1 MPDLQNFLLFAL
13 AALMLNLTPGN
24 DMIFVISRSLSY
36 GIKAGIYAALG
47 IGLGCFVH
55 IFASV
60 AGLSVIIQQSEI
72 LFNIIRYAGAAYLI
86 FIGIKS
92 FMEKPSTM
100 IFNQGQNDKNTN
112 LKILRQ
118 GTITNVLNPKV
129 SLFFLAFLPQFVRV
143 ASHDNQVE
151 NITSQILF
159 LGLWFNFSGTVV
171 NVLIALLFSKI
182 IAKLSNFQQFWKIQN
197 KISGTVLVALGLQI
211 ALKK

>member
-13 AALMLNLTPGN
+13 AALMLNITPGN

-36 GIKAGIYAALG
+36 GTKAGIYAAFG

-60 AGLSVIIQQSEI
+60 VGLSVIIQQSEI

-92 FMEKPSTM
+92 FIEKPSTM
-100 IFNQGQNDKNTN
+100 IFNQNQNDKNTN

-129 SLFFLAFLPQFVRV
+129 SLFFLAFLPQFV
-143 ASHDNQVE
+143 DNQVE

-197 KISGTVLVALGLQI
+197 KISGAVLVALGLQI

>member
-13 AALMLNLTPGN
+13 AALMLNITPGN

-36 GIKAGIYAALG
+36 GTKAGIFAALG

-60 AGLSVIIQQSEI
+60 VGLSVIIQQSEI

-86 FIGIKS
+86 FIGIMS
-92 FMEKPSTM
+92 FIEKPSTM
-100 IFNQGQNDKNTN
+100 IFNQNQNDKNTN

-129 SLFFLAFLPQFVRV
+129 SLFFLAFLPQFV
-143 ASHDNQVE
+143 NNGE

-159 LGLWFNFSGTVV
+159 LGLCFNFSGTVI

-197 KISGTVLVALGLQI
+197 KISGAVLVGLGLQI
-211 ALKK
+211 ALKR

>member
-13 AALMLNLTPGN
+13 AALMLNITPGN

-36 GIKAGIYAALG
+36 GTKAGIYAALG

-60 AGLSVIIQQSEI
+60 VGLSVIIQQSEI

-100 IFNQGQNDKNTN
+100 IFNQNQNDKNTN

-143 ASHDNQVE
+143 ASHDNHSE

-197 KISGTVLVALGLQI
+197 KISGAVLVALGLQI

>member
-13 AALMLNLTPGN
+13 AALMLNITPGN

-36 GIKAGIYAALG
+36 GTKAGIYAAFG

-60 AGLSVIIQQSEI
+60 VGLSVIIQQSEI

-92 FMEKPSTM
+92 FIEKPSIM
-100 IFNQGQNDKNTN
+100 IFNQNQNDTNTN

-129 SLFFLAFLPQFVRV
+129 SLFFLAFLPQFV
-143 ASHDNQVE
+143 DNQVE
-151 NITSQILF
+151 NITSQILL

-171 NVLIALLFSKI
+171 NVIIALLFSKI

-197 KISGTVLVALGLQI
+197 RVSGAVLVALGLQI

>member
-1 MPDLQNFLLFAL
+1 MPDLQNFILFAL
-13 AALMLNLTPGN
+13 AALVLNITPGN

-36 GIKAGIYAALG
+36 GTKVGVYAALG

-60 AGLSVIIQQSEI
+60 VGLSVIIQQSKI
-72 LFNIIRYAGAAYLI
+72 LFYIIRYAGAAYLI

-92 FMEKPSTM
+92 FIEKPSTM
-100 IFNQGQNDKNTN
+100 IFNQNQNDKNTN

-129 SLFFLAFLPQFVRV
+129 SLFFLAFLPQFINNH
-143 ASHDNQVE
+143 SE
-151 NITSQILF
+151 NISSQILF

-197 KISGTVLVALGLQI
+197 KISGIVLIGLGLQI

>member
-1 MPDLQNFLLFAL
+1 MPDLQNFILFAI
-13 AALMLNLTPGN
+13 AALMLNITPGN

-36 GIKAGIYAALG
+36 GTKVGIYAALG

-60 AGLSVIIQQSEI
+60 VGLSVIIQKSEI

-92 FMEKPSTM
+92 LMEKPSTM
-100 IFNQGQNDKNTN
+100 IFNQNQNDKNTN

-129 SLFFLAFLPQFVRV
+129 SLFFLAFLPQFINN
-143 ASHDNQVE
+143 SSE
-151 NITSQILF
+151 NISSQILF
-159 LGLWFNFSGTVV
+159 LGLWFNFSGTLV
-171 NVLIALLFSKI
+171 NVLIVLLFSKV
-182 IAKLSNFQQFWKIQN
+182 IAKLNSFQQFWKIQN
-197 KISGTVLVALGLQI
+197 KISGIVLIGLGLHI

>member
-13 AALMLNLTPGN
+13 AGMVLNITPGN

-36 GIKAGIYAALG
+36 GTKVGVYAALG

-60 AGLSVIIQQSEI
+60 VGLSVIIQKSEI
-72 LFNIIRYAGAAYLI
+72 LFYIIRYAGAAYLI

-92 FMEKPSTM
+92 LMEKPSTM
-100 IFNQGQNDKNTN
+100 IFNQNQNDKNTN
-112 LKILRQ
+112 LKILWQ

-129 SLFFLAFLPQFVRV
+129 SLFFLAFLPQFINNH
-143 ASHDNQVE
+143 SE
-151 NITSQILF
+151 NISSQILF

-197 KISGTVLVALGLQI
+197 KISGIVLIGLGLQI

>member
-13 AALMLNLTPGN
+13 AALMLNITPGN

-36 GIKAGIYAALG
+36 GTKAGIYAALG

-60 AGLSVIIQQSEI
+60 VGLSVIIQQSEI

-100 IFNQGQNDKNTN
+100 IFKQNQNDKNTN

-129 SLFFLAFLPQFVRV
+129 SLFFLAFLPQFV
-143 ASHDNQVE
+143 DNQVE

-197 KISGTVLVALGLQI
+197 KVSGAVLVALGLQI

>member
-13 AALMLNLTPGN
+13 AALMLNITPGN

-36 GIKAGIYAALG
+36 GTKAGIYAAFG

-60 AGLSVIIQQSEI
+60 VGLSVIIQQSEI

-92 FMEKPSTM
+92 FIEKPSIM
-100 IFNQGQNDKNTN
+100 IFNQNQNDINTN

-129 SLFFLAFLPQFVRV
+129 SLFFLAFLPQFV
-143 ASHDNQVE
+143 DNQVE
-151 NITSQILF
+151 NITSQILL

-171 NVLIALLFSKI
+171 NVIIALLFSKI

-197 KISGTVLVALGLQI
+197 RVSGAVLVALGLQI

>member
-13 AALMLNLTPGN
+13 TALMLNITPGN

-36 GIKAGIYAALG
+36 GTKAGVYAALG

-60 AGLSVIIQQSEI
+60 VGLSVIIQKSEI
-72 LFNIIRYAGAAYLI
+72 LFNIIRYTGAAYLI

-92 FMEKPSTM
+92 FIEKPSTM
-100 IFNQGQNDKNTN
+100 IFNQNQNDKNTN

-129 SLFFLAFLPQFVRV
+129 SLFFLAFLPQFIYK
-143 ASHDNQVE
+143 NQDE
-151 NITSQILF
+151 KITSQIFF
-159 LGLWFNFSGTVV
+159 LGLWFNFSGTLV
-171 NVLIALLFSKI
+171 NVLIALLFSKVI
-182 IAKLSNFQQFWKIQN
+182 TKLSNFQQFWKIQN
-197 KISGTVLVALGLQI
+197 KISGMVLVALGLHI

>member
-13 AALMLNLTPGN
+13 AGLVLNITPGN

-36 GIKAGIYAALG
+36 GTKAGVYAALG

-60 AGLSVIIQQSEI
+60 VGLSVIIQKSEI
-72 LFNIIRYAGAAYLI
+72 LFNIIRYTGAAYLI

-92 FMEKPSTM
+92 FIEKPSTM
-100 IFNQGQNDKNTN
+100 IFNQNQNDKNTN

-129 SLFFLAFLPQFVRV
+129 SLFFLAFLPQFIYK
-143 ASHDNQVE
+143 NQDE
-151 NITSQILF
+151 KITSQIFF
-159 LGLWFNFSGTVV
+159 LGLWFNFSGTLV
-171 NVLIALLFSKI
+171 NVLIALLFSKVI
-182 IAKLSNFQQFWKIQN
+182 TKLSNFQQFWKIQN
-197 KISGTVLVALGLQI
+197 KISGMVLVALGLHI

>member
-1 MPDLQNFLLFAL
+1 MTDLPNILLFAL
-13 AALMLNLTPGN
+13 AALMLNITPGN

-36 GIKAGIYAALG
+36 GTKAGIYAALG

-60 AGLSVIIQQSEI
+60 VGLSVIIQQSEV

-92 FMEKPSTM
+92 FVEKPSTM
-100 IFNQGQNDKNTN
+100 IFNQNQNDKNTN

-129 SLFFLAFLPQFVRV
+129 SLFFLAFLPQFINPQ
-143 ASHDNQVE
+143 AE
-151 NITSQILF
+151 NISTQILL

-197 KISGTVLVALGLQI
+197 RVSGAVLVGLGLQI

>member
-13 AALMLNLTPGN
+13 AGLMLNITPGN

-36 GIKAGIYAALG
+36 GTKAGVYAALG

-55 IFASV
+55 IFTSV
-60 AGLSVIIQQSEI
+60 VGLSVIIQKSEI
-72 LFNIIRYAGAAYLI
+72 LFNIIRYTGAAYLV

-92 FMEKPSTM
+92 FIEKPSTM
-100 IFNQGQNDKNTN
+100 IFNQNQNDKNTN

-129 SLFFLAFLPQFVRV
+129 LLFFLAFLPQFID
-143 ASHDNQVE
+143 SNQDE
-151 NITSQILF
+151 KNTSQILF
-159 LGLWFNFSGTVV
+159 LGLWFNFSGTLV

-182 IAKLSNFQQFWKIQN
+182 IAKLSSFQQFWKIQN
-197 KISGTVLVALGLQI
+197 KISGAVLVALGLQI

>member
-1 MPDLQNFLLFAL
+1 MSDLQPFLLFAL
-13 AALMLNLTPGN
+13 AALMLNITPGN

-36 GIKAGIYAALG
+36 GTKAGIYAALG

-60 AGLSVIIQQSEI
+60 VGLSVIIQQSEV

-92 FMEKPSTM
+92 FIEKPSTM
-100 IFNQGQNDKNTN
+100 IFNQNQNDKNTN

-129 SLFFLAFLPQFVRV
+129 SLFFLAFLPQFINN
-143 ASHDNQVE
+143 SSE
-151 NITSQILF
+151 NITFQILF
-159 LGLWFNFSGTVV
+159 LGIWFNFSGTVV

-197 KISGTVLVALGLQI
+197 RVSGAVLVGLGLQI

>member
-1 MPDLQNFLLFAL
+1 MPDLQHFLLFAL
-13 AALMLNLTPGN
+13 AALMLNITPGN

-36 GIKAGIYAALG
+36 GTKAGIYAALG

-60 AGLSVIIQQSEI
+60 VGLAVIIRQSEI
-72 LFNIIRYAGAAYLI
+72 LFNAIRYAGAAYLI
-86 FIGIKS
+86 YIGIKS

-100 IFNQGQNDKNTN
+100 IFSQNQSDKNTN
-112 LKILRQ
+112 LKTLRQ
-118 GTITNVLNPKV
+118 GAITNVLNPKV
-129 SLFFLAFLPQFVRV
+129 SLFFLAFLPQFIDV
-143 ASHDNQVE
+143 SHSE

-171 NVLIALLFSKI
+171 NILIALLFSKI
-182 IAKLSNFQQFWKIQN
+182 ISKLSNFQQFWRIQN
-197 KISGTVLVALGLQI
+197 KISGAVLVGLGLQI